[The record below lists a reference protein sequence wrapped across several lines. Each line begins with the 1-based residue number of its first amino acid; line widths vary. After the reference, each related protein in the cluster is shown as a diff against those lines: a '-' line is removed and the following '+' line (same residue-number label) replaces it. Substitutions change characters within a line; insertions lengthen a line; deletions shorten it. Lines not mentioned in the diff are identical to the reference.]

1 MFHALSS
8 PMEESFFADNMST
21 MIALAPCIEAQDSP
35 ELTYD
40 NFINTNWNLYPEFH
54 VLMDESFN
62 SEDGKR
68 LEQLCEKSSEAMCM
82 FLKRQVNFNLQSGE
96 ARRAPTDLRSLL

>member
-68 LEQLCEKSSEAMCM
+68 LEQLCEKSSEAMCK
-82 FLKRQVNFNLQSGE
+82 FL
-96 ARRAPTDLRSLL
+96 